1 LDPQDA
7 DRMARYYGD
16 AWTQGAAVLKDT
28 FEAPALK
35 SKALKDKV
43 KSSVTVSLSVLTS
56 FCLSCHSKPSLN
68 GTEKRLESLA
78 AGQLQKITGKS

>member
-7 DRMARYYGD
+7 DRIARYYGD

-35 SKALKDKV
+35 WEALKDKV
-43 KSSVTVSLSVLTS
+43 KSSVTVSLSVLTGL
-56 FCLSCHSKPSLN
+56 CLPCHSKPSLN
-68 GTEKRLESLA
+68 GAEKRRESLA
-78 AGQLQKITGKS
+78 AGQLQKIAGKS